1 LILKVVLI
9 FVPLDVTVQK
19 VVIDMVPDA
28 KIVALL
34 GHIVQLLPRCQCRV
48 LLASLVIS
56 RKRLVKVCVSIAL
69 QDSSLTVLEQ
79 NQRATNVHQVSIRQK

>member
-1 LILKVVLI
+1 MNVLAHAVRQYPRL
-9 FVPLDVTVQK
+9 FVQRACCLE
-19 VVIDMVPDA
+19 
-28 KIVALL
+28 
-34 GHIVQLLPRCQCRV
+34 RRV

-56 RKRLVKVCVSIAL
+56 RKRLVQVCVSIAL